1 MADPGFLRQWAPTP
15 QMGTPVYYLTIFPQQ
30 LHEKNWTLRRS
41 ASLAPPGSANDTV
54 SSSIKNSLFTPS
66 LANSGVVSFIK
77 SYMHMFAG
85 FFCPPHFCTLVFA
98 LCFIGYLTETANV
111 SRESIL
117 STFTAFTM
125 PSLSLVQKYLMRSE
139 DKSWAGNTTKLLA
152 GEKLHTNCFLPIF
165 HQLHINSEF
174 SHSHLIN

>member
-1 MADPGFLRQWAPTP
+1 MKKIGSLGERIPGAPWIRQWYSFIID
-15 QMGTPVYYLTIFPQQ
+15 QKLTIYTIISEFGSCELYKKLHARVCCVFPTTF
-30 LHEKNWTLRRS
+30 LH
-41 ASLAPPGSANDTV
+41 AC
-54 SSSIKNSLFTPS
+54 
-66 LANSGVVSFIK
+66 
-77 SYMHMFAG
+77 
-85 FFCPPHFCTLVFA
+85 FC

-152 GEKLHTNCFLPIF
+152 GEKLYTNCFLPIF

-174 SHSHLIN
+174 SHSTLNQLITFN